1 MIDARKKFKEG
12 FIMLNRGFQFA
23 ELKYPLQKFTIL
35 WAYSEQP
42 VIERSLSKEAIE
54 EIETIQ
60 NTSSPFGF
68 WTSTDRDDFLQK
80 KIDNVLNAEKSYNK
94 LHIGDIVQTYV
105 DGALCRFF
113 PNEYS
118 IIDATK
124 LFEIMQEDGYH
135 TICSP
140 ALEKIPD
147 FLKNVHY
154 IKSRG
159 VDDET
164 ARRWVTL
171 GYKDLVIYKP
181 YYQLLELFCRPME
194 IISNDEFYINKEGID
209 FTELNEIQKEIVDKK
224 HNDLVK
230 SFTVLEK

>member
-12 FIMLNRGFQFA
+12 FIMLNRGFQFG
-23 ELKYPLQKFTIL
+23 ELKHPLQKFTIL

-42 VIERSLSKEAIE
+42 VIEKELSKEAIE
-54 EIETIQ
+54 EIELIE
-60 NTSSPFGF
+60 NTTPVLGF
-68 WTSTDRDDFLQK
+68 WTSKDREDFLQK
-80 KIDNVLNAEKSYNK
+80 KIDGVLNAEKSYNK
-94 LHIGDIVQTYV
+94 LHMGDIVQTYV
-105 DGALCRFF
+105 DGVLCRFF

-118 IIDATK
+118 IIDSTK

-171 GYKDLVIYKP
+171 GYKDLVMYKP

-194 IISNDEFYINKEGID
+194 VISNDEFYINKEGID
-209 FTELNEIQKEIVDKK
+209 FTELNEIQKEISDKK